1 MDNVIYDNL
10 ISAIQDNRENLWDAC
25 SAVWSLIRAKDEEE
39 QERYFTLFLR
49 DIDLYDVDIDDESHE
64 KLKELQDGFLKVK
77 DLEKRIIKSL
87 ISNNPTEAS
96 FYRQL
101 WEKINDSLLFPNPVS
116 QISFLACLWSD
127 TRIPYFQ
134 LEEGL
139 FMDDERYQAILEE
152 LSPYIKK
159 ANFIV
164 STDLQQRTQRASLL
178 MKIAEEI
185 NDEEKVTVFWAYIL
199 SRVTFKIDRD
209 QIFEIIK
216 KKLLKES
223 LHTEADKKT
232 LD

>member
-1 MDNVIYDNL
+1 MENIMYDDL
-10 ISAIQDNRENLWDAC
+10 ISAIQDNRGNLWSAC
-25 SAVWSLIRAKDEEE
+25 SAVWSLILDKDEEE
-39 QERYFTLFLR
+39 RERYFTFFLR
-49 DIDLYDVDIDDESHE
+49 DIDLYDMDIDDESHE
-64 KLKELQDGFLKVK
+64 KLEELQNGFLKVK

-87 ISNNPTEAS
+87 VSKNPTEES

-116 QISFLACLWSD
+116 QISFLSCLWSD

-139 FMDDERYQAILEE
+139 FMDNERYQAILEE

-185 NDEEKVTVFWAYIL
+185 KDKEKVTVFWAYIL
-199 SRVTFKIDRD
+199 SRVTFRIDRD
-209 QIFEIIK
+209 QIIEIIK
-216 KKLLKES
+216 KKLLEES
-223 LHTEADKKT
+223 LHAEADKKA